1 MLSARCDVCHED
13 HLLTSARTMSVH
25 YNATGER
32 CEGSVGLPWAGGAKP
47 AADSGAVELPRAQST
62 VPAAAAP
69 SLQLSRDHPPLSDRV
84 SRCVVCRFMVP
95 VTTAAR
101 LAPHRV
107 VTSREGEAG
116 GQLACRGSE
125 QVAVPSRAE
134 ARQARARTQEQP
146 QRRRAFA
153 GERVLPEID
162 RDARR
167 RVFEVAGRYG
177 VSSAEA
183 LRVLKLIG
191 EFVRGPQSS
200 LPPGVARRLVSALEA
215 RGHVPAAH
223 RALGLGGTRAE
234 RAGDLMQ
241 QLPRSMPALIDLFT
255 AGAGPVATEAEEL
268 LRESAADGSLFLV
281 PATHAH
287 ALAAATRTV
296 SGLASDD
303 LPSPAGVSLQP
314 IVTPLGAGALWRVLS
329 WREEAERLRLT
340 SVEFTVHSIGDGP
353 VLEVHGTAVEEL
365 RLDDDDSFSSGSA
378 PLTGLGAC
386 LAAMLELVPV
396 REPSGTAGA
405 GTSSQR
411 ENTRHTSD
419 SRVDHG
425 VRLIYPTRSALGQG
439 PSDGEAVSARI
450 GRWSVRGHWRRQWY
464 RSRQTHERIW
474 IAEHEAGASDASV
487 GQLRKVFIIA
497 PRGSTRMR

>member
-1 MLSARCDVCHED
+1 
-13 HLLTSARTMSVH
+13 MSVH
-25 YNATGER
+25 NNARGER
-32 CEGSVGLPWAGGAKP
+32 CEGSVGLPWARRAER
-47 AADSGAVELPRAQST
+47 AAERGPVELAWKQSPD
-62 VPAAAAP
+62 PAAAAP
-69 SLQLSRDHPPLSDRV
+69 SVQLSRDHPPLSDQE

-95 VTTAAR
+95 VTTQGR

-107 VTSREGEAG
+107 VPSGEGEGG

-125 QVAVPSRAE
+125 QVAVPTRTE
-134 ARQARARTQEQP
+134 VRQARARTREQP

-153 GERVLPEID
+153 GERVLPETD

-167 RVFEVAGRYG
+167 RVFEVAGEYG
-177 VSSAEA
+177 VPSAEA

-215 RGHVPAAH
+215 RGHVPIAH
-223 RALGLGGTRAE
+223 RTLGLTRTRAAC
-234 RAGDLMQ
+234 AGDLMQ

-255 AGAGPVATEAEEL
+255 DGPASAATEAEEL
-268 LRESAADGSLFLV
+268 LREAAVNGSLFLV
-281 PATHAH
+281 PAKHAR

-303 LPSPAGVSLQP
+303 LPSPQGVSLQP
-314 IVTPLGAGALWRVLS
+314 IVSPLGAGALWRVLS
-329 WREEAERLRLT
+329 WREESERLRLT
-340 SVEFTVHSIGDGP
+340 SVEFTVHSTGDGP

-365 RLDDDDSFSSGSA
+365 RCDDDDNFSSASA
-378 PLTGLGAC
+378 PLIGLGAC
-386 LAAMLELVPV
+386 LAGMLELVPV
-396 REPSGTAGA
+396 REPSTTVKTGTRL
-405 GTSSQR
+405 QR
-411 ENTRHTSD
+411 EGTRHAPA

-439 PSDGEAVSARI
+439 ASEGEAGSARI

-474 IAEHEAGASDASV
+474 IAEHEAGAADASTA
-487 GQLRKVFIIA
+487 QLRKVFIIA
-497 PRGSTRMR
+497 PRGSISAR

>member
-1 MLSARCDVCHED
+1 
-13 HLLTSARTMSVH
+13 MSVH

-47 AADSGAVELPRAQST
+47 AADRGAVELPRAQSR
-62 VPAAAAP
+62 VRAAATP
-69 SLQLSRDHPPLSDRV
+69 SLQLSRDHPPLSDRE

-95 VTTAAR
+95 VTIEGR

-125 QVAVPSRAE
+125 QAAVPSRAE
-134 ARQARARTQEQP
+134 ARQARARAREQP

-153 GERVLPEID
+153 GERVLPEAD

-167 RVFEVAGRYG
+167 RVFEVAGDYG
-177 VSSAEA
+177 VPSTEA

-215 RGHVPAAH
+215 RGHVPTVH
-223 RALGLGGTRAE
+223 PVLGLAGSRAD

-255 AGAGPVATEAEEL
+255 AGPSSAATEAEEL
-268 LRESAADGSLFLV
+268 LRESAVDGSLFLV
-281 PATHAH
+281 PATHAR

-314 IVTPLGAGALWRVLS
+314 IVSPLGAGAFWRVLS

-340 SVEFTVHSIGDGP
+340 SVEFTVHSTGDGP

-365 RLDDDDSFSSGSA
+365 RCDDDDSFSSASA
-378 PLTGLGAC
+378 PLIGLGAC
-386 LAAMLELVPV
+386 LAGMLELVPV
-396 REPSGTAGA
+396 REPFGTAGE
-405 GTSSQR
+405 GTSLQR
-411 ENTRHTSD
+411 ENTGHAPE

-425 VRLIYPTRSALGQG
+425 VRLIYPTRSASGQG
-439 PSDGEAVSARI
+439 ASEGEAGRARI

-474 IAEHEAGASDASV
+474 IAEHEAGAADASV
-487 GQLRKVFIIA
+487 AQLRKVFIIA
-497 PRGSTRMR
+497 PRSFTGARLAPSYG